1 MGAWSHEPFGN
12 DTANDWGYGLED
24 TQDLSLVDAALSA
37 VVNCEEKYLDA
48 SVAEEAVA
56 AAEVLAQ
63 LLGRGTQRDSYTKKV
78 EAWTRT
84 VTIRPSPELKHKAR
98 KALERILSDESEL
111 RELWQESDQASE
123 WEDSIRALQ
132 TALED

>member
-1 MGAWSHEPFGN
+1 M
-12 DTANDWGYGLED
+12 
-24 TQDLSLVDAALSA
+24 SA
-37 VVNCEEKYLDA
+37 VVNGEETYLDA

-63 LLGRGTQRDSYTKKV
+63 LLGRGTQSDSYTTKV
-78 EAWTRT
+78 EAWTKT
-84 VTIRPSPELKHKAR
+84 VTVRPGPELINKAR

-111 RELWQESDQASE
+111 RELWQESEQASE